1 LLSWVSQI
9 SRKELMSL
17 RSHPHG
23 GDVWSVADDSTIKR
37 GRLMDFSSNISPLGP
52 SRKVLNAI
60 KNNLWKVSLYPQ
72 PDADNLRRIIAQ
84 QYEGLSTENVIV
96 GNGSS
101 ELIDLFAK
109 GFIQKRTSA
118 IIPIPTYSEYESA
131 VQKSGGRIRN
141 ITPKDDLNVDLQTVL
156 KLVDKD
162 NPVFICNPNN
172 PTGALTNRGD
182 LVRIIESAAGR
193 RALVFVD
200 EAFMDFTQHQEDY
213 TLAAEVKKHDNLFV
227 LRSLTKFHGLPGLR
241 IGYGLGSA
249 EIIDVLR
256 KVKIPWNVNCLAQA
270 AAEVAL
276 KDLRYATEV
285 RELVMRERTY
295 MTNRLKT
302 TPGLRIHDSKV
313 NFLLIDTKATGL
325 TARQISEYSL
335 NKGIMIRDCSSFKG
349 MDEYHIRVAI
359 KTRRQNTIL
368 LDFLEG
374 LCWTGKL

>member
-1 LLSWVSQI
+1 LSWVSQI

-17 RSHPHG
+17 RSQTHG

-60 KNNLWKVSLYPQ
+60 KNNLWKISLYPQ
-72 PDADNLRRIIAQ
+72 PDADNLRRIIAKQ
-84 QYEGLSTENVIV
+84 HEGLSAENVIV

-101 ELIDLFAK
+101 ELIDLFARV
-109 GFIQKRTSA
+109 FVQERTTA
-118 IIPIPTYSEYESA
+118 IIPIPTFSEYERA
-131 VQKSGGRIRN
+131 VQKSGGRIRD
-141 ITPKDDLNVDLQTVL
+141 ITPKDDLTIDLQTVL

-162 NPVFICNPNN
+162 RPVFICNPNN
-172 PTGALTNRGD
+172 PTGALLNRGD
-182 LVRIIESAAGR
+182 LLRIIESAAGR
-193 RALVFVD
+193 RGLVLVD
-200 EAFMDFTQHQEDY
+200 EAFMDFAQHQEDY
-213 TLAAEVKKHDNLFV
+213 TLAAEVRKHDNLFV

-256 KVKIPWNVNCLAQA
+256 NAKIPWNVNCLAQVV
-270 AAEVAL
+270 AEVAL

-285 RELVMRERTY
+285 RELVMRERAY
-295 MTNRLKT
+295 MTSRLRT

-313 NFLLIDTKATGL
+313 NFLLIDAKATGL

-349 MDEYHIRVAI
+349 LDEYHIRVAI

>member
-1 LLSWVSQI
+1 
-9 SRKELMSL
+9 MSL
-17 RSHPHG
+17 RSQPHG
-23 GDVWSVADDSTIKR
+23 GDVWSVADDSTIKL

-72 PDADNLRRIIAQ
+72 PDADNLRRTIAK
-84 QYEGLSTENVIV
+84 QYEGLSAENVIV

-109 GFIQKRTSA
+109 VFVQERTSA
-118 IIPIPTYSEYESA
+118 IIPIPTFSEYESA
-131 VQKSGGRIRN
+131 VQKSGGRIRD
-141 ITPKDDLNVDLQTVL
+141 ITPKDNDLNVDLQTVL
-156 KLVDKD
+156 RLVNKD
-162 NPVFICNPNN
+162 SPVFICNPNN
-172 PTGALTNRGD
+172 PTGALINRED

-193 RALVFVD
+193 KTLVFVD

-213 TLAAEVKKHDNLFV
+213 TLAAEVKKYENLFV

-256 KVKIPWNVNCLAQA
+256 KAKMPWNVNCLAQA

-295 MTNRLKT
+295 LTNRLRR
-302 TPGLRIHDSKV
+302 TPSLRIHDSKV
-313 NFLLIDTKATGL
+313 NFLLIDVKATGL

-349 MDEYHIRVAI
+349 LDGYHIRVAI